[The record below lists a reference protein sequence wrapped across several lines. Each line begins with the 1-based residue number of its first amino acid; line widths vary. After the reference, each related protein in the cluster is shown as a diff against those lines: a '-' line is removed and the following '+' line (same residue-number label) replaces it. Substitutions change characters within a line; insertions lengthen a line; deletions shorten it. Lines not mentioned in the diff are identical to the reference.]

1 MIKPFK
7 VQPKLPENFF
17 GETWEKLR
25 SAIQAVYFKNT
36 SSISKEELYRAVED
50 LCVQKFAAQLYENL
64 SREIESA
71 SLQKVQLMRS
81 ATSLDAIAF
90 LSQVESIWS
99 DHCEQLS
106 TIRNIFLY
114 LDRCVS
120 LLLLLFCCRSLF
132 YRLTSLL
139 LLTLLEPTSSTGAT
153 RCLVTRRA

>member
-1 MIKPFK
+1 MNKPLAGSASGAQGARKLVIKPFK

-120 LLLLLFCCRSLF
+120 LCCFSCFVVALCFIVLFLF
-132 YRLTSLL
+132 F
-139 LLTLLEPTSSTGAT
+139 
-153 RCLVTRRA
+153 C